1 MEGEGGRF
9 DIYLYIFIYNV
20 VKDIIERWRLKYSS
34 LGIVFIVI
42 IVINKG
48 TKSSNRMIKIWRWG

>member
-48 TKSSNRMIKIWRWG
+48 MKSSNRMIKIWRWG